1 MNLSALL
8 VTAVLTGVLHTVAG
22 PDHYVPFIALGRAR
36 NWSVAKT
43 SAITLIAGSGHVLSS
58 ILIGFIGLG
67 LSIQLDLLTAIESVR
82 GDVAAWFFI
91 AFGLAYMV
99 WGISTMKAR
108 QSSPVTPKSNTLV
121 GWILFIIF
129 AFGPCEPLIPL
140 FIYPAATIGI
150 PAALLVSFVFL
161 AGTLSTMLVM
171 VLASTFG
178 LKFLP
183 VKLHGY
189 AHPVAGSIILVC
201 GLLIKLGL

>member
-91 AFGLAYMV
+91 AFGIAYMV

-108 QSSPVTPKSNTLV
+108 RSSPVTPKSNTLV